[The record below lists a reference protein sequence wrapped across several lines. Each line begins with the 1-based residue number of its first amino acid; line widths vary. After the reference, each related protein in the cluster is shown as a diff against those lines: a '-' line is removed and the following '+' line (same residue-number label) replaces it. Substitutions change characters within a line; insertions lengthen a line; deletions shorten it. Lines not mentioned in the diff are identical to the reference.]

1 MERSQNERLWMI
13 GGGLVAFVAILIG
26 WFFFISPQR
35 SDTDSVN
42 GQADSARAQNA
53 ALQLRITQ
61 LKAENSKL
69 PTYKAQLAA
78 AQLALPG
85 TSGLSDFV
93 RTVQSIGSATQ
104 TDVSSLAISTP
115 TTSTPAAPVAAATGS
130 AGQPGASTPTSGAA
144 TTAPGT
150 GAAAAPTASVYALAI
165 TAQASGTPAALNR
178 FLAQLQSV
186 QPRAVLITGLN
197 EGSGAAPGA
206 KATTATT
213 TLQLT
218 MQAFVAPSIP
228 VPGAQLGT
236 TPK

>member
-69 PTYKAQLAA
+69 PMYKAQLAA

-115 TTSTPAAPVAAATGS
+115 TNSAPAAPVAAATGTT
-130 AGQPGASTPTSGAA
+130 GQPGASTPTSAA

-150 GAAAAPTASVYALAI
+150 GAAAAPASSVYALAI
-165 TAQASGTPAALNR
+165 TAQASGTPAALNK

-186 QPRAVLITGLN
+186 QPRAVLITELN
-197 EGSGAAPGA
+197 EGGGSASGA
-206 KATTATT
+206 KVSTATT

-218 MQAFVAPSIP
+218 MQAFVAPQ
-228 VPGAQLGT
+228 AQVQSAPLAVT
-236 TPK
+236 HK